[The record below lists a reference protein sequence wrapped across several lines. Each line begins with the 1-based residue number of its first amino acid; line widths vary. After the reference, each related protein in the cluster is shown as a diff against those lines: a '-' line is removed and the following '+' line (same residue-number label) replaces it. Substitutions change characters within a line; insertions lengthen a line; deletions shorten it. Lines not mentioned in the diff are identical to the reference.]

1 MLGAAELDELRAAL
15 EQLLPESLQIINCLV
30 LCCSPDGHMKTVLT
44 SPVSRPAELAVVVV
58 DRTESPKEI
67 VSMFSTEQG
76 EQNLRQILEQQLDWG
91 LEIDFNGLTE
101 GQIRLL
107 QEIHGDHADWIY
119 QECHVHSLWPSSQ
132 LLIPPRPP
140 PSFSLAPLSP
150 SHAPLLA
157 GAWKFADERTVS
169 MVERQVRLGR
179 VLGLFPP
186 DNTNPVAWMQ
196 IYSFGALGMLWV
208 EPGYRR
214 QGLASY
220 LVSQLVEQAGQA
232 GLLPYVHIEDDN
244 TLSQTVMSRLGFTQA
259 EPAVW
264 VIHKAG
270 GKAPGGKHI

>member
-1 MLGAAELDELRAAL
+1 MLGEAELQELRAVL
-15 EQLLPESLQIINCLV
+15 EPLLPASLQIINTLV
-30 LCCSPDGHMKTVLT
+30 LCSSPDGHMKTVLT

-67 VSMFSTEQG
+67 ISMFSTEQG

-101 GQIRLL
+101 RQIRIL
-107 QEIHGDHADWIY
+107 QELHGDHADWIY
-119 QECHVHSLWPSSQ
+119 QVCHVHSLWPRSQ
-132 LLIPPRPP
+132 LPTPPRPP

-150 SHAPLLA
+150 SHIPLLA
-157 GAWKFADERTVS
+157 AAWKFTDEYTVP
-169 MVERQVRLGR
+169 MLERQVGLGR

-186 DNTNPVAWMQ
+186 DNTDPAAWMQ
-196 IYSFGALGMLWV
+196 IYSFGSLGMLWV
-208 EPGYRR
+208 DPAYRR

-220 LVSQLVEQAGQA
+220 LVSRLAEKAGQA

-244 TLSQTVMSRLGFTQA
+244 ALSQTVMSRLGFTQA

-264 VIHKAG
+264 VIHNANPIQG
-270 GKAPGGKHI
+270 ANLGS

>member
-1 MLGAAELDELRAAL
+1 M
-15 EQLLPESLQIINCLV
+15 
-30 LCCSPDGHMKTVLT
+30 
-44 SPVSRPAELAVVVV
+44 
-58 DRTESPKEI
+58 
-67 VSMFSTEQG
+67 
-76 EQNLRQILEQQLDWG
+76 
-91 LEIDFNGLTE
+91 
-101 GQIRLL
+101 
-107 QEIHGDHADWIY
+107 
-119 QECHVHSLWPSSQ
+119 HSLWPSSQ

-186 DNTNPVAWMQ
+186 DNTNPVAWMQVPIHIHLAWNVIVSLQ